1 MKLASSIIVII
12 IVLLLIWSDSNMW
25 EDGTYAVYYIDGDIK
40 LGIKID
46 DKGSFHGRVDSKI
59 IAVGANESYVV
70 AKQLIAG
77 SDSVSYF
84 YIDKKKD
91 NIYLNPDE
99 ITEGPFTELQ
109 FKNLSQKLNFPNFSK
124 EF

>member
-1 MKLASSIIVII
+1 
-12 IVLLLIWSDSNMW
+12 MW
-25 EDGTYAVYYIDGDIK
+25 EDGAYAVYYIDGDIK

-46 DKGSFHGRVDSKI
+46 DKGSFHGRVGSKI
-59 IAVGANESYVV
+59 IAVGANENYVV
-70 AKQLIAG
+70 AKQLITG

-99 ITEGPFTELQ
+99 ITEGPYTELQ
-109 FKNLSQKLNFPNFSK
+109 FENLSQKLNFPNFSK

>member
-1 MKLASSIIVII
+1 
-12 IVLLLIWSDSNMW
+12 MW
-25 EDGTYAVYYIDGDIK
+25 EDGAYAVYYIDGDIK

-59 IAVGANESYVV
+59 IAVGANENY
-70 AKQLIAG
+70 

-99 ITEGPFTELQ
+99 ITEGPYTELQ